1 MMRFQAN
8 HILTDFT
15 TDLFSLFSLIFRELS
30 EASCVRERKRDKHE
44 GICQS
49 VAAFPPIQ
57 I

>member
-1 MMRFQAN
+1 MRFQAS